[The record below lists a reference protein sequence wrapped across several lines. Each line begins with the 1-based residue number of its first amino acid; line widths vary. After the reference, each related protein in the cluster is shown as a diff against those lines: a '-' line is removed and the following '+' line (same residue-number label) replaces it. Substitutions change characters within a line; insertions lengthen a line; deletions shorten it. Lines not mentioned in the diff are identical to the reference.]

1 MSEREREIR
10 IDSEEAWRELGERLR
25 EAREYVGLSQ
35 EAVATTLGIPRPS
48 VSGMETGKRKVST
61 IELQELARLY
71 KRPYSYFLG
80 EEDEEWQQA
89 EESARAL
96 FRTAKGL
103 SDRDREQVMRF
114 AEFLRNAG
122 QARPVGVDEE

>member
-1 MSEREREIR
+1 VSEIR
-10 IDSEEAWRELGERLR
+10 IDSEVAWQELGERLR

-35 EAVATTLGIPRPS
+35 EQVAAALGIPRPS

-80 EEDEEWQQA
+80 EEDEEWQAA

-96 FRTAKGL
+96 FRAAKGL

-122 QARPVGVDEE
+122 PARQLGPDEE

>member
-1 MSEREREIR
+1 MSEIK

-35 EAVATTLGIPRPS
+35 EAVATALGIPRPS

-80 EEDEEWQQA
+80 GEDEEWQEA
-89 EESARAL
+89 EASARAL
-96 FRTAKGL
+96 FRAAKGL
-103 SDRDREQVMRF
+103 SDRDREQVVRF

-122 QARPVGVDEE
+122 QARPVGADED

>member
-1 MSEREREIR
+1 MSEIR

-35 EAVATTLGIPRPS
+35 EAVATALGIPRPS

-80 EEDEEWQQA
+80 EEDDEWQQA
-89 EESARAL
+89 EETARAL
-96 FRTAKGL
+96 FRAAKGL
-103 SDRDREQVMRF
+103 SDRDREQVVRL

-122 QARPVGVDEE
+122 HARPVGFDEE

>member
-1 MSEREREIR
+1 MSEIR
-10 IDSEEAWRELGERLR
+10 IESEEAWRELGERLR
-25 EAREYVGLSQ
+25 DAREYVGLSQ
-35 EAVATTLGIPRPS
+35 EAVANALGIPRPS

-89 EESARAL
+89 NEAARAL
-96 FRTAKGL
+96 FRAAKGL
-103 SDRDREQVMRF
+103 SDRDREQVVRF

-122 QARPVGVDEE
+122 PAQPVEPDEQD

>member
-1 MSEREREIR
+1 MSEIR
-10 IDSEEAWRELGERLR
+10 IESEDAWRELGERLR

-35 EAVATTLGIPRPS
+35 EQVANALGIPRPS

-80 EEDEEWQQA
+80 DEDEEWQA
-89 EESARAL
+89 ADESARAL
-96 FRTAKGL
+96 FRAGKGL
-103 SDRDREQVMRF
+103 SERDREQVVRF
-114 AEFLRNAG
+114 AEFLGNAG
-122 QARPVGVDEE
+122 PASPIEPDAQR

>member
-1 MSEREREIR
+1 MSEIK

-35 EAVATTLGIPRPS
+35 EAVAAALGIPRPS

-80 EEDEEWQQA
+80 EEDAEWQEA

-96 FRTAKGL
+96 FRATKGL
-103 SDRDREQVMRF
+103 SERDREQVVRF

-122 QARPVGVDEE
+122 PARPVGLDEE

>member
-1 MSEREREIR
+1 MSEIK
-10 IDSEEAWRELGERLR
+10 IDSEEAWRDLGERLR

-35 EAVATTLGIPRPS
+35 EAVATALGIPRPS

-89 EESARAL
+89 EDSARAL
-96 FRTAKGL
+96 FRAAKGL
-103 SDRDREQVMRF
+103 SDRDREQVVRF

-122 QARPVGVDEE
+122 QARPIGVDEE